1 MTKRIT
7 LSSGNGISFMVGL
20 ALLLTLLGFL
30 EPAVK
35 TVHGEGYTEHSF
47 HLNWE

>member
-1 MTKRIT
+1 MYERIT
-7 LSSGNGISFMVGL
+7 LPSVNLMTFMVGL
-20 ALLLTLLGFL
+20 VLLLSLFGCL

-35 TVHGEGYTEHSF
+35 TTYAPGYTEHSF